1 MISVDWLQFYCL
13 QSYGFDLDN
22 FQDEKLASIKADHGS
37 KVFSK
42 LYKIIDKRTRKELAI
57 CATAPYSDVIK
68 PNTVIVKFNNEL
80 LYLGNLF
87 VASME
92 IISRL
97 HLTYKGITRL
107 DLAFDCNRLYN
118 GLLPSTLIRGYV
130 NGSYV
135 KKGVQRAWYLHGTQN
150 FQVNSS
156 RVAETDVPI
165 SEFTHTYDSITWG
178 GRKSAV
184 HCQIYDKTKELREV
198 HDKPWIRNC
207 WRAAGLDENKPIWR
221 FEIRIAAEGK
231 DLLSLETGEFMQLGA
246 VDLISQERIEEVFQ
260 AYAQRYFDF
269 AKVRHISRKSRL
281 TSIKIFSFN
290 AAPSIKP
297 KHFVNK
303 VPDNRYLRGVINYI
317 DRLQQAIESGAV
329 KTAKEYDAQILD
341 LALEVIRMASSDKQ
355 FDNATSKI
363 ESGELLEELYLRR
376 KVAIEQQ
383 RVTEQ
388 RFSDLR
394 PTNRS

>member
-1 MISVDWLQFYCL
+1 MISVDWLQYYCL

-22 FQDEKLASIKADHGS
+22 FQDDRLASVKADHGS
-37 KVFSK
+37 KVFAK
-42 LYKIIDKRTRKELAI
+42 LYKIVDKRTRRELCV

-68 PNTVIVKFNNEL
+68 PNTVIVKFSNEL
-80 LYLGNLF
+80 LYRGDLF
-87 VASME
+87 VVTMD
-92 IISRL
+92 IITRL

-107 DLAFDCNRLYN
+107 DIALDCNRLYN
-118 GLLPSTLIRGYV
+118 GLLPSTLIRGYI

-150 FQVNSS
+150 FQVAAS
-156 RVAETDVPI
+156 RVATTEVPI
-165 SEFTHTYDSITWG
+165 DNFTHTYDSITWG

-221 FEIRIAAEGK
+221 FEIRVAAEGK
-231 DLLSLETGEFMQLGA
+231 DLLSLETGEFLQLGA
-246 VDLISQERIEEVFQ
+246 VDLINQERIEEVFQ

-281 TSIKIFSFN
+281 TSIKIFSYS
-290 AAPSIKP
+290 AKPSIKP
-297 KHFVNK
+297 KHFANK

-317 DRLQQAIESGAV
+317 DRLQMAISQGAV
-329 KTAKEYDAQILD
+329 TTKLEYDAQILD
-341 LALEVIRMASSDKQ
+341 LAIEVIRMASSSKQ
-355 FDNATSKI
+355 FDNAVQKI
-363 ESGELLEELYLRR
+363 ESNALLEELYLRR
-376 KVAIEQQ
+376 KVATEQQ
-383 RVTEQ
+383 QLTKQ

-394 PTNRS
+394 PTDRS